1 MKLSSPFY
9 AILAVYIPFSALL
22 TLLPL
27 CGLLLS
33 PFFSLSLGPLLGSAA
48 VCALAASVFHAFMYN
63 VRTGFT
69 AANIRGVVLILA
81 LSYALVSVFDFTR
94 PWGTARFLPEFAN
107 VLSPLTALYMWI
119 SVIFL
124 KGVLKGREVFEAY
137 TRQYR
142 GAELQ
147 RVLLE
152 DADFMSAADARF
164 GKTIRIYTFQ
174 LFLAGALT
182 VAAAVLGRPLPLPL
196 FIALLILFINAAFI
210 FALFGLFRQ
219 EHYYAGEGIALAA
232 PDRSGRIMAMLIFS
246 FITALGAALFASE
259 KSILPF
265 SWITGFLSWLLALLA
280 RLSRPPQEEA
290 PTFPEMPGFSGR
302 PNGLEPFLEMMEPAE
317 PWPFWDWLKYGAL
330 ALAALAF
337 LWFMVK
343 PLFSR
348 DRFSR
353 DGLSFA
359 GRLHRL
365 IIAWVK
371 TLRSGAALFWTS
383 LFGGSRTVKIGGPQ
397 AGELRRLSAELL
409 SSYSPAKKREMR
421 RSVTLFARLIL
432 WGSAACQVSWKD
444 SRAPGEYCAL
454 LAARVSAGAEL
465 PGAIIRCGELFERAL
480 YSEQVLTRDE
490 RREFSNLVDGI
501 TGG

>member
-33 PFFSLSLGPLLGSAA
+33 PFLSLPLGALFGSAA
-48 VCALAASVFHAFMYN
+48 ACALAASVFHAFMYN
-63 VRTGFT
+63 VRTGYT
-69 AANIRGVVLILA
+69 AANVRGIVIILA
-81 LSYALVSVFDFTR
+81 LTYALVSVCDFTR
-94 PWGTARFLPEFAN
+94 PWGTARFLPGLAN
-107 VLSPLTALYMWI
+107 VLSPLIALYMWF

-124 KGVLKGREVFEAY
+124 KGVLKGREVFESY
-137 TRQYR
+137 THQYR

-147 RVLLE
+147 RILLE
-152 DADFMSAADARF
+152 DADFMSAADGRF
-164 GKTIRIYTFQ
+164 GKTVRIYTFQ

-182 VAAAVLGRPLPLPL
+182 ATAAILGRPLPLPL

-232 PDRSGRIMAMLIFS
+232 PDRSRRIIAMLIFS
-246 FITALGAALFASE
+246 CITALGAILFASD

-265 SWITGFLSWLLALLA
+265 SWITGLLSRLLALLA
-280 RLSRPPQEEA
+280 RLSRPPREEA
-290 PTFPEMPGFSGR
+290 PAVPELPNFPRQPAGS
-302 PNGLEPFLEMMEPAE
+302 NPFLEMMEPAE

-330 ALAALAF
+330 VLAALAF

-348 DRFSR
+348 DRFNQ
-353 DGLSFA
+353 DGLSF
-359 GRLHRL
+359 GERLRRL
-365 IIAWVK
+365 VIAWIK

-383 LFGGSRTVKIGGPQ
+383 LFGGPGAVKIGAPN
-397 AGELRRLSAELL
+397 AAALRSLSAELL
-409 SSYSPAKKREMR
+409 SAYSPAKKRELR

-432 WGSAACQVSWKD
+432 WGSAAYQVSWKD
-444 SRAPGEYCAL
+444 SRAPGEYCAI
-454 LAARVSAGAEL
+454 LASRAAGAEL

-480 YSEQVLTRDE
+480 YSKQVLTGDE
-490 RREFSNLVDGI
+490 RREFSNLVEGI